1 MIVMFYTRN
10 GGCRQEGKSC
20 KHCSLS
26 TIFLFMSMPIFF
38 FFIKLGTIV
47 CIDGTAKTQ
56 KNMPTHLD
64 SLSQLG
70 VAFQTGI
77 ERRPVPQAPRWLLHI
92 SSSARDGD
100 TSPRRTKRFR
110 THIRSNCTHARPLI
124 DG

>member
-1 MIVMFYTRN
+1 MVAVARREKVVSIVHFQQSF
-10 GGCRQEGKSC
+10 CLCPSQS
-20 KHCSLS
+20 
-26 TIFLFMSMPIFF
+26 FF
-38 FFIKLGTIV
+38 FNKLGTIV

-64 SLSQLG
+64 SLLQLG

-92 SSSARDGD
+92 SSSAQDGD